1 MDLETTLRACLSGD
15 KAVRDAAEAAIAQLQ
30 KQRQSPLQLFQVM
43 QASQHEE
50 VSQCTLRIASFDS
63 CCDSTAKTLVKGVI
77 ICHSTRDQLAAAL
90 SLSRC
95 AG

>member
-50 VSQCTLRIASFDS
+50 VSLSS
-63 CCDSTAKTLVKGVI
+63 CHTPKTVTQESCSDETPLARSACDSRQECSMVI
-77 ICHSTRDQLAAAL
+77 QPSWVLW
-90 SLSRC
+90 
-95 AG
+95 